1 MTSTFHS
8 YHKVAL
14 TLASV
19 LGFYLSRMHP
29 KSKLI
34 DILGSTTHLSESI
47 AEMLVK
53 DLTYSGN
60 LYKTPLI
67 VTEDNIATM
76 WRHQTHYVINCIS

>member
-19 LGFYLSRMHP
+19 LGFYLSHLHP

-34 DILGSTTHLSESI
+34 DILGSTIHLPESI

-53 DLTYSGN
+53 DFTYSGN
-60 LYKTPLI
+60 LYKRLLI
-67 VTEDNIATM
+67 VNGDNIATM
-76 WRHQTHYVINCIS
+76 WHHQTHYILNCVS

>member
-1 MTSTFHS
+1 
-8 YHKVAL
+8 
-14 TLASV
+14 
-19 LGFYLSRMHP
+19 MHP

-60 LYKTPLI
+60 LYKTLLI

-76 WRHQTHYVINCIS
+76 WRHQTHYVINCISLYIVDEKPLSTQHFVL

>member
-8 YHKVAL
+8 YQKVAL
-14 TLASV
+14 TLASI

-53 DLTYSGN
+53 DLTYSDN
-60 LYKTPLI
+60 LYKTLPI
-67 VTEDNIATM
+67 VTGGIIAII
-76 WRHQTHYVINCIS
+76 WRHQTHYVLSCIS

>member
-53 DLTYSGN
+53 DLTYSGD
-60 LYKTPLI
+60 LYKTLPI
-67 VTEDNIATM
+67 VTGGIIATI
-76 WRHQTHYVINCIS
+76 WRHQTHYILNCIS